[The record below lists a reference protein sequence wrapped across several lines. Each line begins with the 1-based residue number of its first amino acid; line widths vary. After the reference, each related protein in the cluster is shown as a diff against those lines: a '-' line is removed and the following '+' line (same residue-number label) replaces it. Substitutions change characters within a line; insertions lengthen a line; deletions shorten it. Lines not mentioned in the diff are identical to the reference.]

1 MFFLIVVFGVGFGC
15 FPVLLS
21 LLLLPLWLLVSSRR
35 YARRTWLA
43 AWCAFKRPSGLS
55 GHAHQS
61 KRRNG
66 TTTASLHRR
75 NPYSW
80 PQVTRCSPTA
90 QACPQGTEPCR
101 RLPAEPSEPS
111 TLSVIS
117 SAGSGGTSH
126 QQLQQNSLQG
136 SWPQGAGI
144 RPGTTAGVMRE
155 AAAITAYVACS
166 AVVRAWE
173 DHKRRPGLNMI
184 QVRGKPQGSCNPPH
198 Q

>member
-1 MFFLIVVFGVGFGC
+1 MELATHVNFAAVNVFF
-15 FPVLLS
+15 
-21 LLLLPLWLLVSSRR
+21 VSSRR

-80 PQVTRCSPTA
+80 PQVSRCSPTA
-90 QACPQGTEPCR
+90 QACPQGTETCR

-117 SAGSGGTSH
+117 SAGVAAEFVAVELAARGRHQAGHNRRSH
-126 QQLQQNSLQG
+126 
-136 SWPQGAGI
+136 
-144 RPGTTAGVMRE
+144 
-155 AAAITAYVACS
+155 
-166 AVVRAWE
+166 
-173 DHKRRPGLNMI
+173 
-184 QVRGKPQGSCNPPH
+184 VRGRRHHSICCLQCCGQSLGRPQKEARLEYDPSAWKAAGFMQSATSRR
-198 Q
+198 